1 MEDSIWVRF
10 EDVIINTPLAENNNK
25 VELLRNSKLI
35 KVDDEVYS
43 YYFKIL
49 EYKLQDQIPPLD
61 FVREEI
67 SKILTNKKRVA
78 LVEQLQ
84 KDIYNRAL
92 ENNEFKIYD

>member
-1 MEDSIWVRF
+1 
-10 EDVIINTPLAENNNK
+10 
-25 VELLRNSKLI
+25 
-35 KVDDEVYS
+35 
-43 YYFKIL
+43 L